1 VVNHILSDLAL
12 VTDSVPNIIFIPIF
26 FLFVRLDLF
35 PGLFLFLLFF
45 SFCSLLFV
53 FVLFVRLDLGNFNL
67 DLRQHKL
74 NSTV

>member
-1 VVNHILSDLAL
+1 MVNHILSDLAL
-12 VTDSVPNIIFIPIF
+12 VTDFVPNIIFIPVF

-45 SFCSLLFV
+45 SSCSLLFV

-67 DLRQHKL
+67 DMRQHKL
-74 NSTV
+74 NIAV

>member
-1 VVNHILSDLAL
+1 V
-12 VTDSVPNIIFIPIF
+12 F

-35 PGLFLFLLFF
+35 PGLFLFLLSF
-45 SFCSLLFV
+45 SFYSLLFV

-74 NSTV
+74 NSAV